1 MSDQEPT
8 PPGPASPRPGRLTA
22 ALPYIITAAAA
33 VLCSL
38 AVQALLWPRTA
49 PQPAQINTITPAAR
63 PSAPA
68 DATPAPTSPPAS
80 PVPTPRESD
89 VGVLR
94 LDIIDL
100 EAENDRLWSALYLLR
115 AASQLDDAEAALLAN
130 DPAEADRS
138 IMTARR
144 SLDRAYA
151 LSAEQDKGPIDA
163 FRLQASQIRDD
174 VRVRPEGADRR
185 LRQLRQL
192 VLALVDEEP

>member
-8 PPGPASPRPGRLTA
+8 PPGQPSPRPGRLAA
-22 ALPYIITAAAA
+22 ALPYLVTAAAA
-33 VLCSL
+33 VLLSL
-38 AVQALLWPRTA
+38 AAQALLWPRPA
-49 PQPAQINTITPAAR
+49 AQPALINTVTPAAE
-63 PSAPA
+63 PA
-68 DATPAPTSPPAS
+68 GPDGAAPAPTSPPAS
-80 PVPTPRESD
+80 PVPTPREPD

-100 EAENDRLWSALYLLR
+100 EAENDRLWSALYMLR
-115 AASQLDDAEAALLAN
+115 AASQLDDAETALLAN
-130 DPAEADRS
+130 DLTEADRS

-151 LSAEQDKGPIDA
+151 LSAEQDKGPIDS

-174 VRVRPEGADRR
+174 LRVRPELADRR

-192 VLALVDEEP
+192 VLALVDEGP